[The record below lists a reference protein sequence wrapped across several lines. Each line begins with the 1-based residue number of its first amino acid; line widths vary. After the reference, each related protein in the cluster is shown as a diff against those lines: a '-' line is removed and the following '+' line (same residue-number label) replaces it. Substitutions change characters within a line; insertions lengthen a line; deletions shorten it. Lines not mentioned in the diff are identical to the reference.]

1 MVLSAI
7 DIYLVNFCSASC
19 IVCCVFLALMRYSF
33 SICPFPFNMR
43 QTQRCRRRKQKTTTK
58 MFMKMWRGNRM
69 NRRYFICKTRLISL
83 NFFKLYSGTDCLCP
97 EIYVCISETTSQR
110 LHFMRWTS
118 IASAAMCKV
127 HSVFFFFRVKA
138 GKMWFL
144 ETPFVHRMRSHRTFS
159 HQSACFIAHNS
170 YISQF
175 ETDSGALVRSART
188 HVRNGEIVFMFI
200 LTLSRWRLLIRT
212 VVARRDGCGVGRET
226 AHRRRLCGYQRQK
239 CTTRANT
246 VPDRVQM
253 CTGKHVSLSR
263 NGWIRTRSHYFS
275 DSHSPTA
282 TSSECVRACLYSH
295 YHPVLSPHLT

>member
-83 NFFKLYSGTDCLCP
+83 NFFKLYCGTDCLCP

-127 HSVFFFFRVKA
+127 HSVFSFFESKRVKCDFSKHRLCIECA
-138 GKMWFL
+138 RTAHFRINRHASSRTTHTFRSSKLTAAHWYAVRARTYAIEKLYLCLYWHYLVDDYSFGQWSRDAMAAEWDGKRHIGGGCVDIKDRSVL
-144 ETPFVHRMRSHRTFS
+144 HGQTLCRTVCNVHR
-159 HQSACFIAHNS
+159 
-170 YISQF
+170 
-175 ETDSGALVRSART
+175 
-188 HVRNGEIVFMFI
+188 
-200 LTLSRWRLLIRT
+200 
-212 VVARRDGCGVGRET
+212 
-226 AHRRRLCGYQRQK
+226 
-239 CTTRANT
+239 
-246 VPDRVQM
+246 
-253 CTGKHVSLSR
+253 
-263 NGWIRTRSHYFS
+263 
-275 DSHSPTA
+275 
-282 TSSECVRACLYSH
+282 
-295 YHPVLSPHLT
+295 